1 MRASKSIMF
10 QGTSSN
16 VGKSVLCAAFCRIFY
31 QDGYRTAPFKAQNMA
46 LNSAV
51 TPDGGEIGRAQGAQA
66 EAAGIKPTV
75 DMNPILIKPKQDMH
89 AQIIVRGKPI
99 GDMSA
104 KDYRNDYLPKAE
116 GLVLESINRLK
127 DEYEV
132 LVIEGAGSPAEV
144 NLKDRDI
151 VNMKTAELADAP
163 VLLIADIDRGGV
175 FASLIG
181 TLDLLEPHERDRV
194 KGFVINKFRGDL
206 DLLKPGLDFL
216 EERTGKEV
224 FGVIPYMHDHGIEEE
239 DSVSLSEFKTKGSKD
254 APIQIAVI
262 QLPRISNFT
271 DINPFLELPD
281 TRIRF
286 VKKGEAIGE
295 ADVVIIPGTKNS
307 ILDLLYLKEQGY
319 YGEILELA
327 NRGKYIV
334 GICGGYQ
341 MLGQDLLDP
350 EGTEADVGSLKGLG
364 LLQCITTYGT
374 EKNTHQVEAKIQASV
389 GVWGDLKGQTIKGYE
404 IHMGQVEVLSDD
416 SCLLQ
421 IEERSG
427 KKVQI
432 RDGAF
437 SLDGRVF
444 GTHIHGFFDN
454 LNVMLTFTNA
464 IRKEKGLSLL
474 YEKDLDIYQKE
485 RNYNKAA
492 EIVRKSIDMEKIYKM
507 MGLETGIRSEN
518 SEVRA
523 QK

>member
-1 MRASKSIMF
+1 LQGSKAIMF

-89 AQIIVRGKPI
+89 AQIIVRGRPI

-104 KDYRNDYLPKAE
+104 KDYRNDYLPRAVSV
-116 GLVLESINRLK
+116 VLESLNRLK
-127 DEYEV
+127 DEYEI

-181 TLDLLEPHERDRV
+181 TLELLEPHERDRV
-194 KGFVINKFRGDL
+194 KGFIINKFRGDL

-224 FGVIPYMHDHGIEEE
+224 FGVIPYMHDHGIDEE
-239 DSVSLSEFKTKGSKD
+239 DSVCLSEYKTRGSID

-271 DINPFLELPD
+271 DINPFFDLPD
-281 TRIRF
+281 TCIRF

-307 ILDLLYLKEQGY
+307 VLDLVYLKEQGY
-319 YGEILELA
+319 DDEILALA
-327 NRGKYIV
+327 DKGKYIV

-341 MLGQDLLDP
+341 MLGLELLDP
-350 EGTEADVGSLKGLG
+350 EGTEAGIGSQKGLG
-364 LLQCITTYGT
+364 LLKCVTTYGA
-374 EKNTHQVEAKIQASV
+374 EKSTHQVEATIAAAEGLWQ
-389 GVWGDLKGQTIKGYE
+389 DLKGQTVKGYE
-404 IHMGQVEVLSDD
+404 IHMGQADILDYK

-421 IEERSG
+421 ITERSG
-427 KKVQI
+427 RDVQVM
-432 RDGAF
+432 DGAVVN
-437 SLDGRVF
+437 DGRVF
-444 GTHIHGFFDN
+444 GTHLHGFFDN
-454 LNVMLTFTNA
+454 LNVMLTFINA

-474 YEKDLDIYQKE
+474 QERDLDIYQRE
-485 RNYNKAA
+485 RNYDRVA
-492 EIVRKSIDMEKIYKM
+492 EIVRNSVDMEKIYKI
-507 MGLETGIRSEN
+507 MGINPKKDNG
-518 SEVRA
+518 
-523 QK
+523 

>member
-1 MRASKSIMF
+1 ML

-46 LNSAV
+46 LNSTV

-66 EAAGIKPTV
+66 EAAGIMPTV
-75 DMNPILIKPKQDMH
+75 EMNPILIKPKQDMH
-89 AQIIVRGKPI
+89 AQIIVRGKPF

-104 KDYRNDYLPKAE
+104 KDYRNNFLPKAE

-127 DEYEV
+127 DQYEV

-151 VNMKTAELADAP
+151 VNMKTAQLADAP

-194 KGFVINKFRGDL
+194 KGFIINKFRGDL

-224 FGVIPYMHDHGIEEE
+224 FGVIPYMHDHGIDEE
-239 DSVSLSEFKTKGSKD
+239 DSVSLSEFKTKGTED
-254 APIQIAVI
+254 DPIQIAVV

-271 DINPFLELPD
+271 DINPFLGLSD
-281 TRIRF
+281 TRVRF

-295 ADVVIIPGTKNS
+295 VDVVIIPGTKNS
-307 ILDLLYLKEQGY
+307 ILDLVYLKEQGY
-319 YGEILELA
+319 YDEIINLA
-327 NRGKYIV
+327 SRGKHIV

-350 EGTEADVGSLKGLG
+350 EGTEADIGSLKGLG
-364 LLQCITTYGT
+364 LLQCVTTYGA
-374 EKNTHQVEAKIQASV
+374 EKSTHQVEAKILAAS
-389 GVWGDLKGQTIKGYE
+389 GIWATIKGQTVKGYE
-404 IHMGQVEVLSDD
+404 IHMGQAEVPNEDC
-416 SCLLQ
+416 CLLQ

-427 KKVQI
+427 KKVLI
-432 RDGAF
+432 KDGAVNP
-437 SLDGRVF
+437 DGRVF
-444 GTHIHGFFDN
+444 GTHLHGFFDN
-454 LNVMLTFTNA
+454 TNVMLTFLNT
-464 IRKEKGLSLL
+464 IREEKGLNLL
-474 YEKDLDIYQKE
+474 QEKDLDIYQRE
-485 RNYNKAA
+485 RNYDKLA
-492 EIVRKSIDMEKIYKM
+492 EIVRNSLNMEKVYKM
-507 MGLETGIRSEN
+507 MGLETRVRGQN
-518 SEVRA
+518 SEVGF
-523 QK
+523 QE

>member
-1 MRASKSIMF
+1 MQDSKAIMF

-89 AQIIVRGKPI
+89 AQIIVRGRPI

-104 KDYRNDYLPKAE
+104 KDYRNDYLPKAVSV
-116 GLVLESINRLK
+116 VLESLNRLK
-127 DEYEV
+127 DEYEI

-181 TLDLLEPHERDRV
+181 TLELLEPHERDRV
-194 KGFVINKFRGDL
+194 KGFIINKFRGDL

-224 FGVIPYMHDHGIEEE
+224 FGVIPYIHDHGIDEE
-239 DSVSLSEFKTKGSKD
+239 DSVCLSEYKTRGSID
-254 APIQIAVI
+254 APIQVAVI

-271 DINPFLELPD
+271 DINPFFDLPD
-281 TRIRF
+281 TCVRF
-286 VKKGEAIGE
+286 VKNGEAIGE

-307 ILDLLYLKEQGY
+307 ILDLVYLKEQGY
-319 YGEILELA
+319 DDEILALA
-327 NRGKYIV
+327 DKGKYIV

-341 MLGQDLLDP
+341 MLGLELLDP
-350 EGTEADVGSLKGLG
+350 EGTEAGIGSQQGLG
-364 LLQCITTYGT
+364 LLNCVTIYGA
-374 EKNTHQVEAKIQASV
+374 EKSTHQVEATIAAAEGLWQ
-389 GVWGDLKGQTIKGYE
+389 DLKGQTVKGYE
-404 IHMGQVEVLSDD
+404 IHMGQADILDSN

-421 IEERSG
+421 ITGRSG
-427 KKVQI
+427 RDAQVM
-432 RDGAF
+432 DGAVVNG
-437 SLDGRVF
+437 GRVF
-444 GTHIHGFFDN
+444 GTHLHGFFDN
-454 LNVMLTFTNA
+454 LNVMLTFVNA

-474 YEKDLDIYQKE
+474 QARDLDIYQRE
-485 RNYNKAA
+485 RNYDKVA
-492 EIVRKSIDMEKIYKM
+492 EIVRNSIDMEKIYKI
-507 MGLETGIRSEN
+507 MGINPEKDKG
-518 SEVRA
+518 
-523 QK
+523 KWK

>member
-1 MRASKSIMF
+1 MF

-46 LNSAV
+46 LNSTV

-66 EAAGIKPTV
+66 EAARIKPTV

-89 AQIIVRGKPI
+89 AQIIVRGKPFC
-99 GDMSA
+99 DMSA
-104 KDYRNDYLPKAE
+104 KDYRNDFLPKAE

-127 DEYEV
+127 SEYEV

-194 KGFVINKFRGDL
+194 KGFIINKFRGDL
-206 DLLKPGLDFL
+206 DLLKPGLDFI
-216 EERTGKEV
+216 EERTGKKV
-224 FGVIPYMHDHGIEEE
+224 FGVIPYMHDHGIDEE
-239 DSVSLSEFKTKGSKD
+239 DSVVLSEFKTKGSED

-281 TRIRF
+281 TRVRF

-295 ADVVIIPGTKNS
+295 VDIVIIPGTKNS
-307 ILDLLYLKEQGY
+307 ILDLVYLQDQGY
-319 YGEILELA
+319 YDEIIDLA
-327 NRGKYIV
+327 SRGKYIV

-350 EGTEADVGSLKGLG
+350 EGTEADIGSLKGLG
-364 LLQCITTYGT
+364 LLQCVTTYGA
-374 EKNTHQVEAKIQASV
+374 EKSTHQVEAIIKASV
-389 GVWGDLKGQTIKGYE
+389 GLWGGLKGQTIKGYE
-404 IHMGQVEVLSDD
+404 IHMGQAEVLSED

-427 KKVQI
+427 NKVQI
-432 RDGAF
+432 IDGVVNI
-437 SLDGRVF
+437 DGKVF

-454 LNVMLTFTNA
+454 INVMLTFINA
-464 IRKEKGLSLL
+464 VRIEKGLSLL
-474 YEKDLDIYQKE
+474 HENDLDIYQKE
-485 RNYNKAA
+485 RNYDKAA
-492 EIVRKSIDMEKIYKM
+492 EIVKNSIDMEKIYEI
-507 MGLETGIRSEN
+507 MGLEKG
-518 SEVRA
+518 
-523 QK
+523 